1 MIAHSGSIT
10 ITHAEKISYHHK
22 GLEIKIIDLL
32 TIDLLTIDLCARVFP
47 LVILP
52 LSWGEFYPQY
62 PQQPE
67 GFRA

>member
-10 ITHAEKISYHHK
+10 ITHAEKISYHPK

-32 TIDLLTIDLCARVFP
+32 TIDLCARVFP
-47 LVILP
+47 GVILP

-62 PQQPE
+62 PHQPE